1 MMSLPDYSHPRLQY
15 DVEDPERLSRLL
27 LFLKPFMAIP
37 HVIVLFFLY
46 IAVFVVTTI
55 AWFAILITGRYPRGM
70 WEFTMG
76 VMRWSANVT
85 AYATTFQRDE
95 YPPFSGTGDY
105 PVTFDME
112 YPDTLSRLM
121 IFIKWL
127 LAIPHFI
134 VLYFLGIAANIV
146 VFVSWIVVLIT
157 GHYPES
163 LFKFIVGVYRWS
175 YRVSVYTM
183 LLTDDY
189 PPFSFDEPNAGP
201 AGPAIGAAPTPPPI
215 GESQF

>member
-1 MMSLPDYSHPRLQY
+1 
-15 DVEDPERLSRLL
+15 
-27 LFLKPFMAIP
+27 
-37 HVIVLFFLY
+37 
-46 IAVFVVTTI
+46 
-55 AWFAILITGRYPRGM
+55 
-70 WEFTMG
+70 
-76 VMRWSANVT
+76 
-85 AYATTFQRDE
+85 
-95 YPPFSGTGDY
+95 
-105 PVTFDME
+105 
-112 YPDTLSRLM
+112 M

-134 VLYFLGIAANIV
+134 VLYFLGLAANIV
-146 VFVSWIVVLIT
+146 VFVSWVVVLIT

-175 YRVSVYTM
+175 YRVSTYTM